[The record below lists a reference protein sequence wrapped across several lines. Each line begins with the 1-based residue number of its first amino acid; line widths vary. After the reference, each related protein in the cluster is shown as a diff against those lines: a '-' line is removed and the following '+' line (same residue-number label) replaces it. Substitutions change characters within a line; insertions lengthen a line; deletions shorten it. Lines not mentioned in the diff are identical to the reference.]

1 MEEEL
6 MKVSG
11 KKRVMAPLKLEETA
25 EGMAGDCRP
34 LVVQGRQCGR
44 SPEPRPPI
52 GACLVVGPRESEAI
66 MRMFLLRRPAQGVA
80 RCLAVAVLA
89 VAGVSVSASS
99 AHAASSTTCTG
110 SSAISYS
117 PGLTNTP
124 KTVSYSETETYSSC
138 TSTDTSLTAGSSS
151 VDITLPGAS
160 CNAGGVFPAT
170 TYTISWNN
178 GQSSTIT
185 LTFTDVIILGTE
197 QVTGV
202 GTVTSGEFTGGA
214 VTIVWLYPVL
224 NPLLCLTSQGVTSQS
239 GTVAAQIIVV
249 P

>member
-1 MEEEL
+1 MQ
-6 MKVSG
+6 VS
-11 KKRVMAPLKLEETA
+11 L
-25 EGMAGDCRP
+25 
-34 LVVQGRQCGR
+34 
-44 SPEPRPPI
+44 S
-52 GACLVVGPRESEAI
+52 
-66 MRMFLLRRPAQGVA
+66 
-80 RCLAVAVLA
+80 RCLAIAVLV
-89 VAGVSVSASS
+89 VAAVSVSASS

-124 KTVSYSETETYSSC
+124 QTVNYSETDTYSSC

-151 VDITLPGAS
+151 TNITLSGAS
-160 CNAGGVFPAT
+160 CNGGGVFPSSS
-170 TYTISWNN
+170 YTISWNN
-178 GQSSTIT
+178 SQSSTMT
-185 LTFTDVIILGTE
+185 MTFTDVIIGGTE

-224 NPLLCLTSQGVTSQS
+224 NPLQCMTSQGVTSQS
-239 GTVAAQIIVV
+239 GTVALQITVA